1 MTNNKFKYTLK
12 QVIDLMNSVAK
23 MEKMNLVFLDKNSGL
38 GGYNYGASAGK
49 DIMISPFVKGKA
61 GDKINGCTI
70 LSDCDNPVECM
81 LITFFHELAHNKL
94 SNKVPSRIKGYSW
107 NDTSK
112 FQYELWIT
120 MLGVEYAHKK
130 YGIKFSDQS
139 MKWLINENMTYISGK
154 EDAKEP
160 GYGLICT
167 KSTTKSYEILS
178 QWEFKGKDK
187 KRIRKH

>member
-1 MTNNKFKYTLK
+1 
-12 QVIDLMNSVAK
+12 
-23 MEKMNLVFLDKNSGL
+23 
-38 GGYNYGASAGK
+38 
-49 DIMISPFVKGKA
+49 
-61 GDKINGCTI
+61 
-70 LSDCDNPVECM
+70 
-81 LITFFHELAHNKL
+81 
-94 SNKVPSRIKGYSW
+94 
-107 NDTSK
+107 
-112 FQYELWIT
+112 

-139 MKWLINENMTYISGK
+139 MKWLINENMTYMCGK

-167 KSTTKSYEILS
+167 KETTKSYEILS

>member
-1 MTNNKFKYTLK
+1 MKTKKFKYTLK
-12 QVIDLMNSVAK
+12 QVHDIMKSVAK
-23 MEKMNLVFLDKNSGL
+23 TEKINLVLMDKNDGW

-49 DIMISPFVKGKA
+49 GIMLPPFVKGKV
-61 GDKINGCTI
+61 GDKINGYTI

-81 LITFFHELAHNKL
+81 LITFFHELSHIKL

-130 YGIKFSDQS
+130 YGIKFSDQA
-139 MKWLINENMTYISGK
+139 MKWIINENMTYIYGKGAARESG
-154 EDAKEP
+154 D
-160 GYGLICT
+160 GLICT
-167 KSTTKSYEILS
+167 RATSKSYEIVS
-178 QWEFKGKDK
+178 QWEFKGEK
-187 KRIRKH
+187 

>member
-1 MTNNKFKYTLK
+1 MTNEKFKYSLK
-12 QVIDLMNSVAK
+12 QVTDIMKSVAK

-38 GGYNYGASAGK
+38 GGYNYGASSGK
-49 DIMISPFVKGKA
+49 DIMLSPFVKGKA
-61 GDKINGCTI
+61 GDKINGFTI

-139 MKWLINENMTYISGK
+139 MKWIINENMTYISGK
-154 EDAKEP
+154 EDAKES

-167 KSTTKSYEILS
+167 KATTKSYEILS

-187 KRIRKH
+187 KNNV